1 MLLLLTITTLLR
13 LCCCKILDGGDAF
26 PQKFDIYRSLVRLVH
41 GQRAASSSRGNGSI
55 WIIRGVQPSP
65 AQPSPAL
72 GNNQGEADNY
82 GWAELGWLGWA
93 GLAADMRNV
102 ITPHIFRT

>member
-65 AQPSPAL
+65 AQPSPAQPL
-72 GNNQGEADNY
+72 VTIRGKQIITAG
-82 GWAELGWLGWA
+82 LGWA
-93 GLAADMRNV
+93 GLGADMRNV

>member
-1 MLLLLTITTLLR
+1 MLPLVTITTLLR

-65 AQPSPAL
+65 AQPSPAQPSPAL

-82 GWAELGWLGWA
+82 GWAGLGWA
-93 GLAADMRNV
+93 GLAGLGWV
-102 ITPHIFRT
+102 QI